1 MLPELDSL
9 MAHIGRFSQSLAS
22 SCKRDTLQDLR
33 PTEMPSKTCTV
44 ANTSL
49 ASNVVAYLVPPSIR
63 EGASC
68 LVITLAVMLLRIELC
83 LKAVRCSGG
92 LRTRRIVKLQAD
104 TCGALRRR
112 NVRGS
117 LDAVTKYCRRIRDAI
132 AEEGATADYGLAA
145 WFQQHI

>member
-1 MLPELDSL
+1 M
-9 MAHIGRFSQSLAS
+9 MTHIGRFSQSPAS

-33 PTEMPSKTCTV
+33 PTEMPSKTCIV

-49 ASNVVAYLVPPSIR
+49 ASNVVAYLVPLSIR

-68 LVITLAVMLLRIELC
+68 LFITLAVTLLRIELY

-92 LRTRRIVKLQAD
+92 LRIRRIVKLQAD

-112 NVRGS
+112 NVRGA
-117 LDAVTKYCRRIRDAI
+117 LAAVTKYCRRIRDAI
-132 AEEGATADYGLAA
+132 TEEGATADYGVAA
-145 WFQQHI
+145 WAQQHV